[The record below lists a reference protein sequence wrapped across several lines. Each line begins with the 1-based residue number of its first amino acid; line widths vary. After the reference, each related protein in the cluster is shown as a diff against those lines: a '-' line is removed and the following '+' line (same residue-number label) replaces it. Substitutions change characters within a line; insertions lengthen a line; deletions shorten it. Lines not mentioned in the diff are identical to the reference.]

1 MAEPTAQPG
10 PTTHR
15 RRWLRWVLIALA
27 VIVLLPAVAVA
38 VLIAT
43 FDPEA
48 LKPRI
53 EAAVEQATGRDL
65 TLAGPIR
72 LQPSL
77 VPTVAVDDVSL
88 ANMPGGS
95 RPQMVTV
102 RRVEIELALLPLL
115 SRRVELHR
123 LVLQAPDILLETD
136 AQGQPN
142 WVFGQA
148 AQPAPAGQAE
158 GTPAGSGEAG
168 RAFGIGLG
176 RVAVTDGR
184 ITYRDG
190 QTGQSRSLAIQ
201 QLQAATEGSDGP
213 LRLDGALALD
223 DLPFTLQGQVG
234 PIAHL
239 TGAGGSGPWPVDLT
253 LASEGAR
260 LAVQGAVAE
269 PQQGRGWQFA
279 VTAQVPD
286 LARFARVMP
295 DVPLPPLRNL
305 DLATKLADA
314 GGGLPQISDLKL
326 TLGESDLSL
335 VRPGLRLVSLT
346 ATLPAMDQPLALQAE
361 AMEGNTPLRLSGTLG
376 APVLL
381 LPGAARQPWPLDVT
395 AQVANATASAKGS
408 IADPRALTGVDLAL
422 SLRAP
427 DLQALAPL
435 AGMSLPAVKDVALDT
450 RVAERGK
457 GFEAGAFLRGLKLT
471 SSAGDA
477 AGDLTYVIGQRQG
490 VTGQLASQRLNLD
503 ALRPPAPTP
512 GGAQPSPAPAAR
524 DNRMIPNMP
533 LPLEALRIIDS
544 NLRWTVAE
552 LVAGGVTMRDAQ
564 LAAVIENG
572 KARLDPFAAT
582 LPGGRLTL
590 RGAADIN
597 TNPPT
602 VQFAARSEGLDL
614 APLLAAMKMP
624 ARMTGR
630 LDLDADLRGQGRD
643 LRAVA
648 GSMAGHLGIAVV
660 NGKLDAGL
668 LQSIPAE
675 LRGLLLPP
683 GAAGQDIALRCLAL
697 RANAESGTARIQ
709 ALLLDTAIGKVAG
722 QGGINLKDESLALRL
737 LPDMHL
743 GPARVQAPVHVG
755 GTLAAP
761 RPGISPE
768 AAVAG
773 GLGAFLSLQNTPDRT
788 LQGLAQALGGGGS
801 NLPDCASQLA
811 IARGG
816 RAGPVPAAPAAP
828 APAQGAQQQAPAVPG
843 VPRELQA
850 PAQELLRGLFG
861 RGR

>member
-1 MAEPTAQPG
+1 MAEPTARSG
-10 PTTHR
+10 PPIRR

-27 VIVLLPAVAVA
+27 ILVVLPGIAVA
-38 VLIAT
+38 VLVAT

-53 EAAVEQATGRDL
+53 EAAAEQATGRKL
-65 TLAGPIR
+65 TLGGPIR
-72 LQPSL
+72 LKPSL
-77 VPTVAVDDVSL
+77 VPTVTLDDVSL

-102 RRVEIELALLPLL
+102 RRVDIELALLPLL
-115 SRRVELHR
+115 SRRVELQR

-136 AQGQPN
+136 AQGHPN
-142 WVFGQA
+142 WSFGQP
-148 AQPAPAGQAE
+148 AQPAAPAAPAQPSE
-158 GTPAGSGEAG
+158 GG
-168 RAFGIGLG
+168 RSFGIDLG
-176 RVAVTDGR
+176 QVGITDGR

-201 QLQAATEGSDGP
+201 RFQARTQGSDGA

-223 DLPFTLQGQVG
+223 QLPFTVQGQVG
-234 PIAHL
+234 SIARL
-239 TGAGGSGPWPVDLT
+239 TGAGGAGPWPLDLT
-253 LASEGAR
+253 IASEGAK
-260 LAVQGAVAE
+260 LAVQGSIAE
-269 PQQGRGWQFA
+269 PQQRKGWQFA

-286 LARFARVMP
+286 LTRFARVVP
-295 DVPLPPLRNL
+295 DVPLLPLHNL
-305 DLATKLADA
+305 DLATKLADS
-314 GGGLPQISDLKL
+314 GGGLPRISDLRL
-326 TLGESDLSL
+326 TVGESDLSL
-335 VRPGLRLVSLT
+335 LRPGLRLTSLT
-346 ATLPAMDQPLALQAE
+346 ATMPAMDQPLALQAE
-361 AMEGNTPLRLSGTLG
+361 AVEGNTPLRLAGTLG
-376 APVLL
+376 APALL
-381 LPGAARQPWPLDVT
+381 LPGAAHQPWPLDLT

-408 IADPRALTGVDLAL
+408 VADPRALTGVDLAV
-422 SLRAP
+422 SLRVP
-427 DLQALAPL
+427 EVQALAPL
-435 AGMSLPAVKDVALDT
+435 AGMSLPPVKNLALDT

-490 VTGQLASQRLNLD
+490 MTGQLASQRLDLD
-503 ALRPPAPTP
+503 ALRPPAAP
-512 GGAQPSPAPAAR
+512 GAPAAQPAPAVR
-524 DNRMIPNMP
+524 DHRMIPDIP

-552 LVAGGVTMRDAQ
+552 LVAGGMTMRDAQ
-564 LAAVIENG
+564 LAVVIENG

-590 RGAADIN
+590 RGAADVTI
-597 TNPPT
+597 TPPT

-614 APLLAAMKMP
+614 APLLAATKFP
-624 ARMTGR
+624 DRITGK

-648 GSMAGHLGIAVV
+648 GSLFGHLGIAVV
-660 NGKLDAGL
+660 NGKLDARL
-668 LQSIPAE
+668 LQAIPSQ
-675 LRGLLLPP
+675 LRDVLLPQ
-683 GAAGQDIALRCLAL
+683 GTAGRDIALRCLAL
-697 RANAESGTARIQ
+697 RANAESGMARIQ

-737 LPDMHL
+737 VPDMQL

-761 RPGISPE
+761 QPGISPE

-788 LQGLAQALGGGGS
+788 LQGLAQALGGGGGA
-801 NLPDCASQLA
+801 LPDCASQLA

-816 RAGPVPAAPAAP
+816 RAGPVPAAQAAP
-828 APAQGAQQQAPAVPG
+828 APAQGAQQQAPAVRG
-843 VPRELQA
+843 VPKELQA
-850 PAQELLRGLFG
+850 PAQDLLRGLFG

>member
-1 MAEPTAQPG
+1 MAEPNARPG
-10 PTTHR
+10 PPIRR

-27 VIVLLPAVAVA
+27 VLVLLPGIAVA
-38 VLIAT
+38 VLVAS

-77 VPTVAVDDVSL
+77 VPTVTLDDVSL

-102 RRVEIELALLPLL
+102 RRVDIQLALLPLL
-115 SRRVELHR
+115 SRQVELRR
-123 LVLQAPDILLETD
+123 LTLQAPDILLETD
-136 AQGQPN
+136 AQGRPN
-142 WVFGQA
+142 WVFGQG
-148 AQPAPAGQAE
+148 AQPAVPAAPARPAE
-158 GTPAGSGEAG
+158 GG
-168 RAFGIGLG
+168 RGFGIGLG
-176 RVAVTDGR
+176 QVGIADGR
-184 ITYRDG
+184 VTYRDG
-190 QTGQSRSLAIQ
+190 RTGQSRSLAIQ
-201 QLQAATEGSDGP
+201 RFQAATQGSAGP

-223 DLPFTLQGQVG
+223 ALPFTVQGQVG
-234 PIAHL
+234 SIARL
-239 TGAGGSGPWPVDLT
+239 TGAGGTGPWPVDL
-253 LASEGAR
+253 AIGSEGAR
-260 LAVQGAVAE
+260 LAVQGSVAE
-269 PQQGRGWQFA
+269 PQQRRGWQFA
-279 VTAQVPD
+279 VTAQVPE
-286 LARFARVMP
+286 LVRFARVAP

-305 DLATKLADA
+305 DLVAKLADA
-314 GGGLPQISDLKL
+314 GGGLPRISDLKL
-326 TLGESDLSL
+326 TAGESDLNL
-335 VRPGLRLVSLT
+335 LRPGLRLTSLT

-361 AMEGNTPLRLSGTLG
+361 AVQGGTPLRLSGTLG
-376 APVLL
+376 APALL
-381 LPGAARQPWPLDVT
+381 LPGAARQPWPLDLE
-395 AQVANATASAKGS
+395 AQVANATASAKGT
-408 IADPRALTGVDLAL
+408 IADPHALTGVDLAV
-422 SLRAP
+422 SLRVP
-427 DLQALAPL
+427 EVQALAPL
-435 AGMSLPAVKDVALDT
+435 AGASLPPVKNLALDT

-490 VTGQLASQRLNLD
+490 VTGQLASQRLDLD
-503 ALRPPAPTP
+503 ALRPPATP
-512 GGAQPSPAPAAR
+512 GAPAAQPQPAPAAR
-524 DNRMIPNMP
+524 DNRVIPDIP

-552 LVAGGVTMRDAQ
+552 LVAGGMTMHDAQ
-564 LAAVIENG
+564 LAVVIEG
-572 KARLDPFAAT
+572 GRARLDPFAAT

-597 TNPPT
+597 TTPPT
-602 VQFAARSEGLDL
+602 VQLAARSEGLDL
-614 APLLAAMKMP
+614 GPLLAATKFP
-624 ARMTGR
+624 DRMTGR

-648 GSMAGHLGIAVV
+648 GSLAGHLGIAVV
-660 NGKLDAGL
+660 NGKLDARL

-697 RANAESGTARIQ
+697 RANAESGMARIQ

-722 QGGINLKDESLALRL
+722 QGGLNLKDESLALRL
-737 LPDMHL
+737 LPDMRL
-743 GPARVQAPVHVG
+743 GPVELRAPVHVA
-755 GTLAAP
+755 GTMAAP
-761 RPGISPE
+761 RFGVSPE

-788 LQGLAQALGGGGS
+788 LQGLAQALGGGAT
-801 NLPDCASQLA
+801 LPDCASQLA

-816 RAGPVPAAPAAP
+816 RAGPVPAASAPAPA
-828 APAQGAQQQAPAVPG
+828 APAQGAQQAPAVPG
-843 VPRELQA
+843 VPKELQG
-850 PAQELLRGLFG
+850 PVQELLRGLFG